1 MTTIRHT
8 MIFTLL
14 TATLAV
20 SIILSQVSYDTT
32 ATPQQ
37 LRNENFTFGAISSI
51 QNDENGKP
59 DWIITGHW
67 KTNLLSENASKKV
80 TGNTTSPFA
89 RSPFDA
95 QMEMIR
101 LNGTAGHTHTITN
114 FVLANMSQSNNMT
127 KVFNGTSTASMRE
140 GPVTD
145 IPTTIRI
152 MGDKVISIWLDPS
165 RLESHYGNT
174 PIYGIVMDEKPRPG
188 PGPGPGE
195 GMASK

>member
-1 MTTIRHT
+1 MATFRHT

-14 TATLAV
+14 TTTLAS
-20 SIILSQVSYDTT
+20 SIILSQVSYNTT

-80 TGNTTSPFA
+80 TGNTTSPFE

-114 FVLANMSQSNNMT
+114 FVLANMSQPNNIT

-145 IPTTIRI
+145 IPITIRI

-165 RLESHYGNT
+165 RVENHYGNT

-188 PGPGPGE
+188 PGPGE
-195 GMASK
+195 GMGSK